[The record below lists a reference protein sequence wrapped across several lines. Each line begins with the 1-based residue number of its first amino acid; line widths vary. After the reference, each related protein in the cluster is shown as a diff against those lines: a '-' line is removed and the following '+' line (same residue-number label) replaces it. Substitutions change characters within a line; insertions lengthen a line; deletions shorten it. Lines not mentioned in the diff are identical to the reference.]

1 MKVKVDPD
9 LCTSCELCVGDHPEV
24 FEMKD
29 DVAVAITEEVSADME
44 AAARDAADNCPAGA
58 ITVE

>member
-9 LCTSCELCVGDHPEV
+9 LCTSCELCVDDHPEL

-58 ITVE
+58 IIVE